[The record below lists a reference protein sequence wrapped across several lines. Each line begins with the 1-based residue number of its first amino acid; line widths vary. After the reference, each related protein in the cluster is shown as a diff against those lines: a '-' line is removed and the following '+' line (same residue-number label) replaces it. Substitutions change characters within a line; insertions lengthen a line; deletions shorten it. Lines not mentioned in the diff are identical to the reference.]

1 MMTLEQRVTVLE
13 DAVRKLGALVVADI
27 DGLRATDAE
36 VARQGRKQVHHSA
49 SLRTASKAGR

>member
-1 MMTLEQRVTVLE
+1 MTLEQRVTVLE

-36 VARQGRKQVHHSA
+36 VARQGRKQVHDTVSSRSA
-49 SLRTASKAGR
+49 SKVGR

>member
-1 MMTLEQRVTVLE
+1 MTLEQRVTVLE

-36 VARQGRKQVHHSA
+36 VARQGRKQVHDTVNLRSA
-49 SLRTASKAGR
+49 SKVGR

>member
-36 VARQGRKQVHHSA
+36 VARQGRKQVHDSA
-49 SLRTASKAGR
+49 SLRAASQVDR

>member
-36 VARQGRKQVHHSA
+36 VARQGRKQVHDTVN
-49 SLRTASKAGR
+49 LRSASKAGR

>member
-1 MMTLEQRVTVLE
+1 MTLEQRVTVLE

-36 VARQGRKQVHHSA
+36 VARQGRKQVHDTVN
-49 SLRTASKAGR
+49 LRTASKAGR